1 MAVLQVLPSN
11 QEHAVVPPPFPQFVK
26 FRASQSGAIHV
37 QLPSEHTAASEV
49 PTGESPVVGLESRTS
64 PQATTSSPDNK
75 DSRADFFNWVLMAL
89 RSSFRES

>member
-1 MAVLQVLPSN
+1 MAVLQVLPSY

-49 PTGESPVVGLESRTS
+49 PTGVGLESRTS
-64 PQATTSSPDNK
+64 PQATSSSPDNK
-75 DSRADFFNWVLMAL
+75 DSRADFFNWVRMAL